1 MLTRREMLFT
11 GAALAGAAAMN
22 MKRAIAADGAVADHS
37 HHDHEGGDGVSPPAA
52 ASQPD
57 ARTPAKNGAIQTP
70 SVHTPNGAT
79 AGWKLVN
86 GVKVFHLVASE
97 FEHEF
102 ARGLRAT
109 CWGYNGRTPGPTIE
123 AFEGDRVRI
132 YVTNRLPAPTS
143 VHWHGILLPNGM
155 DGVSGITQPRIEP
168 GETCRYEF
176 TLKQHGTFMYHSH
189 YDDMTQNALGLV
201 GMFVIHPKPG
211 ASDAKANAR
220 QPDRDFALMLNEW
233 HITPGTSRPDPSEM
247 TDFNILTFNGKAF
260 PATAPIVVRKGDLVR
275 VRIGNLSAMSHH
287 SIHIHGHHWTVVGTD
302 GGEIAPSARWP
313 ETTVLVPVGSTRTI
327 EFIADAEGDWPM
339 HCHMSHH
346 TMNQM
351 GHGNA
356 NVVGVDLSGVE
367 EKIRELLPEFMAM
380 GEAGMGGMGEMGMQG
395 PENSIAMLGGEG
407 PMGYVDMG
415 GMFTIIKVRDGD
427 VGYDDPGW
435 YKHPVGGVAI
445 TATNAQL
452 NADGIDLSSDPATL
466 DRPSSKGT
474 PPARSSTP
482 AKPADSLQHHHS
494 HQHGQ
499 APSSQPK
506 PSASQTTTAPSTQPV
521 MYVCPMH
528 KEVTSTQPA
537 RCPKCGMK
545 LVEKK

>member
-22 MKRAIAADGAVADHS
+22 MKKAIAGDDAITDHS
-37 HHDHEGGDGVSPPAA
+37 HHDHDHHDAPPAATSPHDPPAA
-52 ASQPD
+52 AGNAVRSP
-57 ARTPAKNGAIQTP
+57 G
-70 SVHTPNGAT
+70 VHTPNGAT

-86 GVKVFHLVASE
+86 GVKVFHLVAGE

-102 ARGLRAT
+102 APGLRAK

-123 AFEGDRVRI
+123 AFEGDRVRV

-143 VHWHGILLPNGM
+143 VHWHGVLLPNGM
-155 DGVSGITQPRIEP
+155 DGVSGVTQPRIEP

-201 GMFVIHPKPG
+201 GMFVVHPRLPAAQAGDRPKEQG
-211 ASDAKANAR
+211 GR
-220 QPDRDFALMLNEW
+220 QPDRDFALMLGEW
-233 HITPGTSRPDPSEM
+233 RVTPGTSRPDPNEM
-247 TDFNILTFNGKAF
+247 TDFNILTLNGKAF

-275 VRIGNLSAMSHH
+275 IRIGNLSPMSHH

-313 ETTVLVPVGSTRTI
+313 ETTVLVPVGSTRTL

-367 EKIRELLPEFMAM
+367 DTIRELLPEFMAM
-380 GEAGMGGMGEMGMQG
+380 GDAGMGGMGEMGMQG

-407 PMGYVDMG
+407 PMGYIDMG
-415 GMFTIIKVRDGD
+415 GMFTIIKVRDGE

-435 YKHPVGGVAI
+435 YKHPAGTVAL
-445 TATNAQL
+445 AAAAEQL
-452 NADGIDLSSDPATL
+452 AADGIDATSDPATL
-466 DRPSSKGT
+466 DRPANKDA
-474 PPARSSTP
+474 PPARSASLVKHD
-482 AKPADSLQHHHS
+482 ASADQHHRS
-494 HQHGQ
+494 HQHGD
-499 APSSQPK
+499 APAKVNASQP
-506 PSASQTTTAPSTQPV
+506 ATAPSTQPAI
-521 MYVCPMH
+521 YVCPMH
-528 KEVTSTQPA
+528 KEITSPEPA

-545 LVEKK
+545 LVQKK